1 MRLQQITSE
10 EEIVVTADMTRK
22 LFENEPSNKHPS
34 KEEFEDRIRN
44 NMNNG
49 CVVYHFMEED
59 KILGYAMINMERT
72 PYYLIDFFTD
82 REYRRTGVGK
92 TAFQMLLKEL
102 DTETLDLDVFCW
114 NTRGREFWKSLG
126 FEEMAIIMRR
136 QGEKKKKEK

>member
-22 LFENEPSNKHPS
+22 LFEDEPSNKHPS